1 MNVMQCALFFSI
13 SVPATKTKK
22 HTKFCLKTLKSQALR
37 EQRISFFLV
46 WQIRRFSCQAGG
58 RREVNQWTNV
68 LIFHLSKHSR
78 LHLLLQKREI
88 LKKTKDVL
96 SMSCDLKEGD
106 EQIALTLTDVI
117 RCAYA
122 PLQAMSRPT
131 YVFGEYFEKNLYLYY
146 F

>member
-1 MNVMQCALFFSI
+1 MDKRSHLSPV
-13 SVPATKTKK
+13 
-22 HTKFCLKTLKSQALR
+22 QALA
-37 EQRISFFLV
+37 FTLAV
-46 WQIRRFSCQAGG
+46 A
-58 RREVNQWTNV
+58 
-68 LIFHLSKHSR
+68 
-78 LHLLLQKREI
+78 KREI